1 MDARGARKLLVAL
14 GVLLAMVGQAM
25 AHDVWFVPRDG
36 VFALVYGHGSE
47 TEKYDVKKVKEVR
60 AYSPAGESLSVQVL
74 EGDGEVSVELSDP
87 PGFSG
92 CSRSSSTTASG

>member
-60 AYSPAGESLSVQVL
+60 AYSPAGESLPVQVL

-87 PGFSG
+87 PGF
-92 CSRSSSTTASG
+92 